1 MMKTHRKLR
10 LAAPDLPLGVPMLLL
25 PNRVALIKKFPAMNV
40 RSEIEEFSKKIDRL
54 NDSMLLDSQYDRFI
68 AEKRYLISDLKELK
82 KEIDEL
88 FEKQHI
94 CRIRL

>member
-1 MMKTHRKLR
+1 
-10 LAAPDLPLGVPMLLL
+10 
-25 PNRVALIKKFPAMNV
+25 MNV